1 MNARLESLAS
11 EKETLL
17 MRSALCRLRLRRA
30 THNLRDSL
38 HWKRASVAVANVPA
52 IRRIAFGLAVSLA
65 GFGRTA
71 RMVMLAG
78 RIVLFAKLARSVVD
92 YVRHRAGPFASSQG
106 SR

>member
-1 MNARLESLAS
+1 MKARLEPLAS
-11 EKETLL
+11 EKEMLL

-38 HWKRASVAVANVPA
+38 HWKRAAVAVAAVPA
-52 IRRIAFGLAVSLA
+52 IRRIAFGLALSLA

-78 RIVLFAKLARSVVD
+78 RIVLFAKLARSVID
-92 YVRHRAGPFASSQG
+92 YARHRAGLFATSQG